1 MYLKCCSAQHSYP
14 SHRLL
19 VSPHQPG
26 YRQNYTIQNFMKK
39 IQDPYMLK
47 WDKDF
52 IPFKK
57 NRETYFKISS
67 KIG

>member
-1 MYLKCCSAQHSYP
+1 
-14 SHRLL
+14 
-19 VSPHQPG
+19 
-26 YRQNYTIQNFMKK
+26 MKK

-67 KIG
+67 KIGWKTI

>member
-1 MYLKCCSAQHSYP
+1 
-14 SHRLL
+14 
-19 VSPHQPG
+19 
-26 YRQNYTIQNFMKK
+26 MKK
-39 IQDPYMLK
+39 IQVPYMLM

-57 NRETYFKISS
+57 SHEAYSKISS

>member
-1 MYLKCCSAQHSYP
+1 
-14 SHRLL
+14 
-19 VSPHQPG
+19 
-26 YRQNYTIQNFMKK
+26 
-39 IQDPYMLK
+39 MLK

-67 KIG
+67 KIGWKTIVQKKYFLKGSTEFRIYFFKMRTLQSTFPQYRNI